1 MKSGLQLSQI
11 SSETEKQSISCHKF
25 LWEFPSNE
33 QLVIYL
39 ADLELKCFFCYRAD
53 PNEWSRKH
61 KNWNAT
67 HGWKKSQLILFTVN
81 IRRSQK
87 SIISF
92 WSNLWARNSYLVA
105 ISHFIWNRKESV
117 QLCHDRLAK
126 LSLLLLTVISGRK
139 VVYLD
144 QTRQELVNI
153 VLKGPNKKYTFGCF
167 LYVHK
172 LGTIL
177 TGGQ

>member
-1 MKSGLQLSQI
+1 MLPTDGKNP
-11 SSETEKQSISCHKF
+11 SSSFSQSIYVGHRKVLSVF
-25 LWEFPSNE
+25 
-33 QLVIYL
+33 
-39 ADLELKCFFCYRAD
+39 DLICGL
-53 PNEWSRKH
+53 
-61 KNWNAT
+61 
-67 HGWKKSQLILFTVN
+67 
-81 IRRSQK
+81 
-87 SIISF
+87 
-92 WSNLWARNSYLVA
+92 A

-126 LSLLLLTVISGRK
+126 LSLLLLTVISERK